1 MGIIARQSIKGTI
14 ATYIGVAVGFF
25 TTFFVLTRLLTAE
38 EIGLVRVLLDAAT
51 LFVGL
56 AQLGTATSIIRFYPH
71 FHSDKGEH
79 GFFFW
84 SLLVPLVGFVL
95 FSALFLLCRT
105 PVEHWFGEKSPLFV
119 SYYYFVLP
127 IAFFML
133 YEAVAET
140 CANVRMR
147 IVFPRAVR
155 EVGVRVGLL
164 VCYLLYAYDVITMD
178 GFVLALCLNYALAAV
193 ADFVYI
199 AVATPLSLKPDMS
212 FLRSH
217 PDIVKQYILYTAFLI
232 VSAVAS
238 VLAPTLSSFFV
249 SAKMGLEYT
258 GIFAIATYMAV
269 MVSIPNRSLTSIAA
283 PQLSAALQKNNLDE
297 ANALLQKVTTNA
309 MLIGSI
315 IFLAIWTNIDLI
327 YALLPNGGTYAA
339 ARNAVFLLGLSQLCL
354 ASFTFSLS
362 SLNYS
367 RFYALSLLFS
377 LVLTVSSILLNNSL
391 IPAYGITGA
400 ALSNLLSYALYFALI
415 LLAVCCLQKAMP
427 LCRQQLYILLL
438 LVLSVAVNEIICRS
452 LPDSFVLGVVRSGVV
467 LLGFML
473 LSYLLRLS
481 EDINALL
488 RSFFVS
494 RH

>member
-38 EIGLVRVLLDAAT
+38 EIGLVRVLIDAAT

-56 AQLGTATSIIRFYPH
+56 AQLGTATSIIRFYPV
-71 FHSDKGEH
+71 FHDNKDDH

-84 SLLVPLVGFVL
+84 SLLVPLVGFVF
-95 FSALFLLCRT
+95 FSLIIFLCRT
-105 PVEHWFGEKSPLFV
+105 PIEHWFGDKSPLFV

-155 EVGVRVGLL
+155 EIGVRVGLL
-164 VCYLLYAYDVITMD
+164 VCYLCYAYGILTMD
-178 GFVLALCLNYALAAV
+178 GFISAVCANYAIAAT
-193 ADFVYI
+193 ADFIYLMTVS
-199 AVATPLSLKPDMS
+199 PLSLRPDWQ
-212 FLRSH
+212 FLKDNTKTVR
-217 PDIVKQYILYTAFLI
+217 QYLLYTAFLI
-232 VSAVAS
+232 ASAVAS
-238 VLAPTLSSFFV
+238 VLAPMLSSFFL

-269 MVSIPNRSLTSIAA
+269 LVSIPNRSLISIAA
-283 PQLSAALQKNNLDE
+283 PQLSAALQQNDMPQANSLMQKVMT
-297 ANALLQKVTTNA
+297 NALF
-309 MLIGSI
+309 IGSVV
-315 IFLAIWTNIDLI
+315 FLAIWTNIDLV
-327 YALLPNGGTYAA
+327 YSLLPNGATYSA
-339 ARNAVFLLGLSQLCL
+339 ARTAVFFLGLSQLCI
-354 ASFTFSLS
+354 ATFSFSLS

-367 RFYALSLLFS
+367 RYYALSLLFS
-377 LVLTVSSILLNNSL
+377 IVLTVSSIMFNNSL
-391 IPAYGITGA
+391 IPLYGITGA
-400 ALSNLLSYALYFALI
+400 ALSNLVSYFIYYSLI
-415 LLAVCCLQKAMP
+415 VSAVCCLQKAMP
-427 LCRQQLYILLL
+427 LCKQEGGVLLL
-438 LVLSVAVNEIICRS
+438 LVVSLAANELMDKCMTDIIWLDIIRSVIILGC
-452 LPDSFVLGVVRSGVV
+452 FVCSA
-467 LLGFML
+467 
-473 LSYLLRLS
+473 YLLRLS

-488 RSFFVS
+488 RSFFIR